1 MTLFPTTFRLAV
13 DKTEALCVAYMDGR
27 FDLEPELVNAAATCF
42 AALHCAGGK
51 NPNHPTERITP
62 SEQWRANVQE
72 IIKAMHRCLNVLFS
86 TVDEGKHLLRQCLVH
101 IWDKR
106 LAKGIFVII

>member
-27 FDLEPELVNAAATCF
+27 FDLEPELVNAAVTCF

-62 SEQWRANVQE
+62 SEQWRSNLQE

-86 TVDEGKHLLRQCLVH
+86 TVDEGTHLIR
-101 IWDKR
+101 
-106 LAKGIFVII
+106 